1 MGRRTGRD
9 ELVKDAYPFL
19 ITLGAGALIC
29 LVLAFA
35 GESWWYWPAGIL
47 GLQVGFVAWFFRN
60 PDREVPGGDETIVS
74 PADGLVVVVRKVALE
89 DIESYST
96 WTMNEGAA
104 AEVRGEGTQ
113 VSIFL
118 SVFDVHVNRSPIGGR
133 IIRSEY
139 RPGKFLVASLERATQ
154 ENEQQIVTVRNSELT
169 VVFRLIAGLIA
180 RRIVTWKDEGE
191 EIARGERIGLIKFG
205 SRVDMILPP
214 NVDVSVRK
222 GQRVKG
228 GSSVIGKVVR

>member
-1 MGRRTGRD
+1 
-9 ELVKDAYPFL
+9 LVKDAYPFL
-19 ITLGAGALIC
+19 ITLGVGALIS
-29 LVLAFA
+29 LLLAIA

-47 GLQVGFVAWFFRN
+47 GLQMAFVAWFFRN
-60 PDREVPGGDETIVS
+60 PDREVPGGDETVVS
-74 PADGLVVVVRKVALE
+74 PADGLVVVVRKVDLGEIAE
-89 DIESYST
+89 YST
-96 WTMNEGAA
+96 WTTGEVEGQALT
-104 AEVRGEGTQ
+104 GEGTQ

-180 RRIVTWKDEGE
+180 RRIVTWKNQGE
-191 EIARGERIGLIKFG
+191 MIARGERIGLIKFG
-205 SRVDMILPP
+205 SRVDIILPP
-214 NVDVSVRK
+214 NVEVVVRR